1 MNSDSLLLTVAVV
14 SVIIV
19 LASVGFTYNSI
30 STFRNFLTGFAT
42 EEGHVQVEI
51 ISAAAINIT
60 SAGGEIGSKT
70 INWGPGAVAAGSDF
84 AILATNGTV
93 ENADPT
99 YTWATINGGF
109 VIQNIGNVNVTLS
122 VTSINA
128 TNFIGGT
135 SPLFQYNVTNTK
147 PGSCTFESGIVE
159 STYIDFSDIA
169 TSVCS
174 SFSSNP
180 DNDTINM
187 DVLLRIPRDA
197 PPGALDTTVT
207 LTYEQA

>member
-1 MNSDSLLLTVAVV
+1 MNSDNLLLIIAVV
-14 SVIIV
+14 SVIVV
-19 LASVGFTYNSI
+19 LVSSTYTYNSI
-30 STFRNFLTGFAT
+30 STFRNFLTGFAV
-42 EEGHVQVEI
+42 EEGYVQVEI

-60 SAGGEIGSKT
+60 SAGGELGSKT
-70 INWGPGAVAAGSDF
+70 INWGPGAVAPGADF

-93 ENADPT
+93 FQSDPT
-99 YTWATINGGF
+99 YTWTMINGGF
-109 VIQNIGNVNVTLS
+109 IIQNIGNVNVTLS
-122 VTSINA
+122 ITSIDA

-135 SPLFQYNVTNTK
+135 DALFQYNITNAK
-147 PGSCTFESGIVE
+147 PDSCVFETGIVE

-169 TSVCS
+169 TPVCS
-174 SFSSNP
+174 SFNSNP
-180 DNDTINM
+180 ERDTINM

>member
-60 SAGGEIGSKT
+60 SAGGEVGSKT

-99 YTWATINGGF
+99 YTWTTINGGF

-128 TNFIGGT
+128 TDFIGGT
-135 SPLFQYNVTNTK
+135 NPLFQYNITNTK
-147 PGSCTFESGIVE
+147 PNSCTFDLGIVE
-159 STYIDFSDIA
+159 SEYIDFSDIA
-169 TSVCS
+169 TPVCT

-187 DVLLRIPRDA
+187 DVLLKIPRDA

>member
-19 LASVGFTYNSI
+19 LISVGFTYNSI
-30 STFRNFLTGFAT
+30 STFRNFLTGFAV

-60 SAGGEIGSKT
+60 SAGGELGSKT
-70 INWGPGAVAAGSDF
+70 INWGPGAVAPGADF

-93 ENADPT
+93 FQSDPT
-99 YTWATINGGF
+99 YTWTMINGGF
-109 VIQNIGNVNVTLS
+109 IIQNIGNVNVTLS
-122 VTSINA
+122 VTAIDA
-128 TNFIGGT
+128 TDFVGGT
-135 SPLFQYNVTNTK
+135 GALFQYNITNTK
-147 PGSCTFESGIVE
+147 LDSCIFETGIVE

-169 TSVCS
+169 TPICS
-174 SFSSNP
+174 SFSSIP
-180 DNDTINM
+180 DKDTINM

>member
-1 MNSDSLLLTVAVV
+1 MNSDSLLLTIAVI
-14 SVIIV
+14 SVIVV
-19 LASVGFTYNSI
+19 LVSSTYTYNSI
-30 STFRNFLTGFAT
+30 STFRNLLTGFAT

-51 ISAAAINIT
+51 ISSAAINIT

-70 INWGPGAVAAGSDF
+70 INWGPGAVATGADF
-84 AILATNGTV
+84 AILATNGTMFQ
-93 ENADPT
+93 ADPNNNWT
-99 YTWATINGGF
+99 TINGGF
-109 VIQNIGNVNVTLS
+109 VIQNIGNVNVSLS
-122 VTSINA
+122 ITSMNA

-135 SPLFQYNVTNTK
+135 NPLFQYNITNTE
-147 PGSCTFESGIVE
+147 PGSCTFESGITP

-169 TSVCS
+169 TPVCS